1 MSTTTAPAAGTAVPA
16 APRKY
21 VSYVLGKSEFV
32 VRLFLV
38 ALWLLHAVFRPDSV
52 FPIFRICH
60 LDVRPPQVDDRYKNL
75 KPVGRG
81 AYGLVASAEDT
92 LTGRK
97 ARNLM
102 CSAGAESSACCLC

>member
-1 MSTTTAPAAGTAVPA
+1 MMCSGPTRPFPHFGSVR
-16 APRKY
+16 PR
-21 VSYVLGKSEFV
+21 
-32 VRLFLV
+32 
-38 ALWLLHAVFRPDSV
+38 
-52 FPIFRICH
+52 H
-60 LDVRPPQVDDRYKNL
+60 LDARPPQVDDRYKNL

-102 CSAGAESSACCLC
+102 CCGLRAAALSVLA